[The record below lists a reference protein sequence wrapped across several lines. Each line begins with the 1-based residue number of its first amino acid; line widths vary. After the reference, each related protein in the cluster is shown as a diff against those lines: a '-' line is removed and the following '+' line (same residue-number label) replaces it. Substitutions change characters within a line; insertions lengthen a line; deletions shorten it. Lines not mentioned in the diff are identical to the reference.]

1 MAWQK
6 SDPEVVAQRVSEARI
21 HLVMVL
27 SQAGYDAQD
36 TADMINDHFN
46 ELVVLTECMGDWPVW
61 VVARAMFER
70 ITDTGDDDFFAEED
84 SDG

>member
-6 SDPEVVAQRVSEARI
+6 SDPEVVAQRASEARI
-21 HLVMVL
+21 RLVMIM
-27 SQAGYDAQD
+27 SQADYDDQD
-36 TADMINDHFN
+36 TADMINNHFD

-70 ITDTGDDDFFAEED
+70 ITDIGDDDFFAEED
-84 SDG
+84 SDE